1 MNRLIPGKTKV
12 SIELF
17 RGVTIG
23 DLIVGAIAF
32 AMVLLVFISNM
43 PGKLWICIG
52 IVALAAFLIFRM
64 DGQANYIY
72 LLHILTYFG
81 YDRSFERFTDDKLLA
96 ERFEKGERQAT
107 IDDFL
112 ESGTKGGKKKDKGS
126 SKEKSAK
133 SSKKKNKKT
142 VPAYAPQIKTVP
154 QSLRKAPGSAKSA

>member
-23 DLIVGAIAF
+23 DIIVCAIAF
-32 AMVLLVFISNM
+32 AMLLLVFISNM

-52 IVALAAFLIFRM
+52 IAAIAAFLLFRM

-81 YDRSFERFTDDKLLA
+81 YNRHFERFTDDQLLA
-96 ERFEKGERQAT
+96 ERFEKGEALFEVETDKVVNQVEAERGGVVRQLIAEEG
-107 IDDFL
+107 D
-112 ESGTKGGKKKDKGS
+112 E
-126 SKEKSAK
+126 
-133 SSKKKNKKT
+133 
-142 VPAYAPQIKTVP
+142 V
-154 QSLRKAPGSAKSA
+154 APGDVIALIED